1 MPAPI
6 VVDVGAPEPQRELS
20 QALIEACT
28 EAAASIN
35 TECRL
40 VRDAPSGPYAAIAIV
55 TWEDGGRAR
64 VEVGIR
70 REPVS
75 EWRMRELTF
84 QAADADIERYR
95 SVGFVIGS
103 LTTAARE
110 EESQPD
116 PPPPKPEPEPP
127 PPPPLPAPTPAP
139 KPAEPRQQQAASFK
153 RGWVGIHG
161 MLGGGLDRG
170 PARYGAAVAVGV
182 RVVSHLGVVVS
193 GGASTR
199 QRDDKGM
206 KPEWLEAGL
215 GLGVSL
221 GPLQAFHVDARL
233 QVLAEQFTANVRIG
247 SASDERSRTSAGWRV
262 ALDGV
267 LPLGEIVELVAGAE
281 GTLRPA
287 TRVHVRGN
295 ADGSTRN
302 FELGATAG
310 FRVEL

>member
-1 MPAPI
+1 
-6 VVDVGAPEPQRELS
+6 
-20 QALIEACT
+20 
-28 EAAASIN
+28 
-35 TECRL
+35 

-55 TWEDGGRAR
+55 TWEEGDHAR

-75 EWRMRELTF
+75 EWRLRELTF

-110 EESQPD
+110 EAAAPEPPAPKPKPE
-116 PPPPKPEPEPP
+116 PPPPKPISPP
-127 PPPPLPAPTPAP
+127 
-139 KPAEPRQQQAASFK
+139 PAEPKHEAAPPRSGGGFK
-153 RGWVGIHG
+153 RGWVGIAG

-170 PARYGAAVAVGV
+170 KARYGAEVAVGV
-182 RVVSHLGVVVS
+182 RIVPHLGVVVS

-199 QRDDKGM
+199 ARDDKGM
-206 KPEWLEAGL
+206 KPEWLEAGV

-221 GPLQAFHVDARL
+221 GPLDTFHVDARL
-233 QVLAEQFTANVRIG
+233 QVLAEQFTANAYVG
-247 SASDERSRTSAGWRV
+247 VNDERSRTSAAWRPG
-262 ALDGV
+262 LDAV
-267 LPLGEIVELVAGAE
+267 LPLGGIVEVVAGAE

-287 TRVHVRGN
+287 TRVHVGGN

-302 FELGATAG
+302 FELGATLG
-310 FRVEL
+310 LRLEL